1 MTENKHNKTILIT
14 NSKKLLITQIIFCT
28 LIIIFFS
35 IVITLGILPNSWEL
49 TKEITEN
56 VLKWTGKQGI
66 FILSGFSLILLIT
79 LVIKPKL
86 ILTYFQYWI
95 GIITMIIISFGI
107 LGIVDNQIN
116 NTLNY
121 DPETNSYYTY
131 LIAGKIGTLIASDSL
146 ILGTLRIILLFII
159 LPLIIIPRLAIKI
172 YTQSLKHSSKFIVKI
187 VYAIYQIMLKS
198 VKYLM
203 KTSIRSVT
211 TLFSKIKSTKTVP
224 SNTAV
229 KNIETQNTPTLEN
242 NKEHSISYEDIN
254 SNTETKTTP
263 NIKSEFNMQLPLVG
277 ERLKTQI
284 KNKSTQ
290 KPSIDLFDKTENIKP
305 ADEIFN
311 QISQKIETTL
321 EEHGVHV
328 SVGSIKPGSRVIRF
342 GLIPGWSRK
351 SKIPIQ
357 QNSTDETKNLIE
369 SSRVKVHSITAR
381 EKDLALALK
390 TPHLTIQAPV
400 PGEAV
405 VGIDVPNP
413 NPYEVKLRTLI
424 EHEQFNKI
432 ANQEGLPI
440 GLGENVGGE
449 PISIDL
455 LDMPHLLIAGA
466 TGSGKSVCINSIID
480 SLIFACSPEDLRL
493 IMVDPKRVELT
504 PFNDLPHLVYP
515 VVVEMDETIDVLDS
529 LINEMFA
536 RYKLLEEAG
545 TRNIKA
551 YREKTNH
558 KLPYLVLIIDE
569 LADLMMA
576 SRFEAEQLLVR
587 LAQLGRATGI
597 HLILA
602 TQRPSVNVVTGLM
615 KANIPSRVAFAVAS
629 QVDSRVILDVN
640 GAEKLLGKGD
650 MLFLSSDNPQPI
662 RLQGTFLTDSETSN
676 IVDFW
681 KKQNI
686 TPPNNISLKH
696 PKETSTNPSNNDFFE
711 QAKSLAIRQNNL
723 SPSILQRKLQI
734 GYPKALELINQLEKE
749 GFLSKE
755 IINQDSNNNF

>member
-263 NIKSEFNMQLPLVG
+263 NLKSEFNMQLPLVG

-305 ADEIFN
+305 ADEIIN

>member
-1 MTENKHNKTILIT
+1 MIENKPNKTTLISR
-14 NSKKLLITQIIFCT
+14 SKKLLITQIILCL
-28 LIIIFFS
+28 LIIIVFS
-35 IVITLGILPNSWEL
+35 IVITLAILPNQWKL
-49 TKEITEN
+49 TKEITKT
-56 VLKWTGKQGI
+56 VLEWTGQQGI

-79 LVIKPKL
+79 LVIKPKIIFKYL
-86 ILTYFQYWI
+86 QYWI
-95 GIITMIIISFGI
+95 GIITIIIISFGI
-107 LGIVDNQIN
+107 LGVLDNQMKSS
-116 NTLNY
+116 
-121 DPETNSYYTY
+121 PNSMVGI
-131 LIAGKIGTLIASDSL
+131 LGTLIASDSL
-146 ILGTLRIILLFII
+146 ILGSLRILLLFII

-172 YTQSLKHSSKFIVKI
+172 YGKSLKNSSKFILKS
-187 VYAIYQIMLKS
+187 IYLIYPIMLKS
-198 VKYLM
+198 ITYVM
-203 KTSIRSVT
+203 KKKIRFTKIV
-211 TLFSKIKSTKTVP
+211 FSKIKFARTAF
-224 SNTAV
+224 SNILV
-229 KNIETQNTPTLEN
+229 KNKNIATE
-242 NKEHSISYEDIN
+242 SISTPLDNKDHNSSYKDTN
-254 SNTETKTTP
+254 SNISPKTTT
-263 NIKSEFNMQLPLVG
+263 NLKSEFNLQLPLVS

-284 KNKSTQ
+284 NNKTSQ
-290 KPSIDLFDKTENIKP
+290 KPTIDLFDKTKHIKP
-305 ADEIFN
+305 SEDIFN
-311 QISQKIETTL
+311 RISRKIETTL
-321 EEHGVHV
+321 DEHGVHV
-328 SVGSIKPGSRVIRF
+328 SVGSIKPGSRVVRF
-342 GLIPGWSRK
+342 GLIPGWNRK
-351 SKIPIQ
+351 SKVPID
-357 QNSTDETKNLIE
+357 NSRGEIKNPIE

-424 EHEQFNKI
+424 ENEQFKKI
-432 ANQEGLPI
+432 EDQEGLPI

-449 PISIDL
+449 PLSIDL

-466 TGSGKSVCINSIID
+466 TGSGKSVCINSIIA
-480 SLIFACSPEDLRL
+480 SLIFGCSPEDLRL

-504 PFNDLPHLVYP
+504 LFNDLPHLVYP
-515 VVVEMDETIDVLDS
+515 VVVEMDETINVLEN
-529 LINEMFA
+529 LIDEMFV

-545 TRNIKA
+545 TRNIKV

-587 LAQLGRATGI
+587 LAALGRATGI

-615 KANIPSRVAFAVAS
+615 KANIPSRIAFAVAS
-629 QVDSRVILDVN
+629 QIDSRVILDVN

-650 MLFLSSDNPQPI
+650 MLFLSSNKPQPI

-676 IVDFW
+676 LIDFW

-686 TPPNNISLKH
+686 TPPNNVSLKH
-696 PKETSTNPSNNDFFE
+696 PKDVSTNNSNNDFFE
-711 QAKSLAIRQNNL
+711 QAKSLAIRQKNL

-734 GYPKALELINQLEKE
+734 GYPKALELISQLEKE
-749 GFLSKE
+749 GILSKDT
-755 IINQDSNNNF
+755 INNNSKDDF

>member
-263 NIKSEFNMQLPLVG
+263 NLKSEFNMQLPLVG

-342 GLIPGWSRK
+342 GLIPGWSRI

>member
-1 MTENKHNKTILIT
+1 MTENKQNKTILIT

-263 NIKSEFNMQLPLVG
+263 NLKSEFNMQLPLVG

>member
-263 NIKSEFNMQLPLVG
+263 NLKSEFNMQLPLVG

>member
-263 NIKSEFNMQLPLVG
+263 NLKSEFNMQLPLVG

-696 PKETSTNPSNNDFFE
+696 PKDTSTNPSNNDFFE

>member
-28 LIIIFFS
+28 LIIIFLS

-263 NIKSEFNMQLPLVG
+263 NLKSEFNMQLPLVG

>member
-263 NIKSEFNMQLPLVG
+263 NLKSEFNMQLPLVG

-432 ANQEGLPI
+432 TNQEGLPI